1 MGSERDGKERQEE
14 KLDRA
19 ELLGLHELYTTE
31 MRTCLDLAHRNLAF
45 YVGLLSAILA
55 TLLAGLLQM
64 DTGDAKAFGLLIGP
78 ALIVWLAEVG
88 YSTVRVFYHRFMD
101 AYLTVLNIQ
110 RMLKF
115 GDASWV
121 APGLATPRIM
131 SAHGGFIAQWVGA
144 LDWLDGHPQLDLETA
159 KQTILG
165 QQPATP
171 IDIIR
176 RPGTNASR
184 FRAVTLRDARA
195 TMWAFELAG
204 LLLVP
209 VILVTSL

>member
-1 MGSERDGKERQEE
+1 MGSEKDGKEGQEK

-19 ELLGLHELYTTE
+19 ELLGLHEVYTTE
-31 MRTCLDLAHRNLAF
+31 MRTCLDFAHRNLAF

-55 TLLAGLLQM
+55 ALLAGLLQM
-64 DTGDAKAFGLLIGP
+64 DTGNAKAVGLLIGP
-78 ALIVWLAEVG
+78 ALIVSLAEVG

-101 AYLTVLNIQ
+101 AYLTILNIQ
-110 RMLKF
+110 RMLKL
-115 GDASWV
+115 DDSSWV
-121 APGLATPRIM
+121 TSGLATPRIP
-131 SAHGGFIAQWVGA
+131 SAYGSFIAQWTGA
-144 LDWLDGHPQLDLETA
+144 LNWLDGHPQLDIETA
-159 KQTILG
+159 KQTILD

-171 IDIIR
+171 IDVIR
-176 RPGTNASR
+176 RPDRKALR

-209 VILVTSL
+209 VIIVTSV